1 MSAFRNTPI
10 DRRRL
15 SYRDRSDFNQSGAA
29 GAQQLALKRAK
40 AYKGQ
45 MATTQRPGTGGQSA
59 GIGIQQ
65 MRMMDLS
72 AQKAREKEL
81 RPEMADPL
89 SGIYR
94 DNIKKV

>member
-1 MSAFRNTPI
+1 
-10 DRRRL
+10 
-15 SYRDRSDFNQSGAA
+15 
-29 GAQQLALKRAK
+29 
-40 AYKGQ
+40 
-45 MATTQRPGTGGQSA
+45 
-59 GIGIQQ
+59 
-65 MRMMDLS
+65 MDLS